1 MDTHLR
7 EKYGAAKALK
17 AAIEALEL
25 LMKAQAQAPSQ
36 DQKLRLKGK
45 FKQLMLRA
53 EEIKKV
59 QKQQAQEA
67 VAEDVK
73 KTQEEMERLSL
84 PKPGMN
90 TVFSGIRQQGSR
102 NEMQL
107 YLPKQ
112 VHHQHPKLHGPI
124 VCCLFMNKLLS
135 SSLRR

>member
-1 MDTHLR
+1 MDIHLC
-7 EKYGAAKALK
+7 EKYGAAKALE

-25 LMKAQAQAPSQ
+25 LMKAQAQAPTQ
-36 DQKLRLKGK
+36 YQKLRLKGK

-67 VAEDVK
+67 VAKDIK

-84 PKPGMN
+84 SKLGMD
-90 TVFSGIRQQGSR
+90 TVFSGIRQRGSR

-107 YLPKQ
+107 YLSKR

-124 VCCLFMNKLLS
+124 ACCLSMNKLLS